1 MPTAPTIFDA
11 NRSMIG
17 GNPYGSTSASDYTT
31 WGKIKCAAIT
41 DPSPGTGSFGYS
53 VGTNSLIIDEGY
65 HPDES
70 YLFRV
75 ERWPY
80 TFIWTD
86 GSSNSQTGHAGPHL
100 GFTDFGTPADSYIC
114 VGGYNVPDSTLSG
127 SGGFYRPY
135 DSLLDE
141 NDCTNFWEGRS
152 VNATYTTTSDF
163 SNSDRGTNTT
173 EYGQNLGAVSFAGY
187 TSVSDMTAF

>member
-1 MPTAPTIFDA
+1 MPTPPTIFDA

-80 TFIWTD
+80 VYQWND
-86 GSSNSQTGHAGPHL
+86 GTSNYDGRAGPHL
-100 GFTDFGTPADSYIC
+100 GYTDLGSPADSYISI
-114 VGGYNVPDSTLSG
+114 GGYNVPDTTGQSPNN
-127 SGGFYRPY
+127 YRPY
-135 DSLLDE
+135 DNLLDE
-141 NDCTNFWEGRS
+141 NDCANFWEGRL
-152 VNATYTTTSDF
+152 VNATYTTDADF
-163 SNSDRGTNTT
+163 CNSDRGTNLSEFGT
-173 EYGQNLGAVSFAGY
+173 NLGAVSFAGY
-187 TSVSDMTAF
+187 ASVSDMTAF